1 MPRGAPALHT
11 EVTRLGPRC
20 ARRRPAPH
28 SAGRPGVPQMGTARV
43 LTTGARPRAAS
54 PQLLFPLH
62 LRRPTGFHC
71 CWTSQFF
78 AAWTS
83 PLAELSSS
91 RSTVTPHYR
100 PLPNPPRCSVKA
112 RGSTEELLRG
122 RRGGRCEG
130 RRFPRCCDPASVTSG
145 SAPSPGLSLAAPCWR
160 AQGLCHLATLPFQ
173 GYRVT
178 SSAFLQITHF
188 LGDTEGPPY
197 SSLFPRTGTRC
208 GLGPGFDVS
217 CVLTSLQR
225 SRQLREP
232 RCKPAGRC
240 LHAER
245 RAAAAASWPHR
256 AGRARVPAPNPAGRA
271 PHAPPSWATWAT
283 GTTARLQA

>member
-1 MPRGAPALHT
+1 MARAPLRPAAPCPT
-11 EVTRLGPRC
+11 QRRAP
-20 ARRRPAPH
+20 RRPADGDGLRPDH
-28 SAGRPGVPQMGTARV
+28 RSEAQGRV
-43 LTTGARPRAAS
+43 S
-54 PQLLFPLH
+54 QLLFPLH

-71 CWTSQFF
+71 CRTSQFF

-130 RRFPRCCDPASVTSG
+130 RRFSRCCDPASVTSG

-197 SSLFPRTGTRC
+197 SSPFPRTGTRC

-225 SRQLREP
+225 GGQLREP

-256 AGRARVPAPNPAGRA
+256 AGRARG
-271 PHAPPSWATWAT
+271 SCT
-283 GTTARLQA
+283 